1 MFDNLWQTFAH
12 LKVACEN
19 TQAEGEEGWL
29 FSQANLKFF
38 FPVGKSEVSS
48 RGGESGGNQA

>member
-19 TQAEGEEGWL
+19 TQAGGEEGWL